1 MAQVQYTQGQLK
13 VPSQSNL
20 SGGTKSSYSGLS
32 KKLLKVVRFE
42 IGFVLIT
49 DTEQLGTRF
58 LSAHLTRDL
67 SPWVKEFRRIMNLS
81 DLNGTKLVLADSEG
95 PSSNPGT
102 HGISKRSH
110 LIGFLQDRDP
120 IPELDVLDVERL
132 ELFLDVPEDG
142 VKSGLGVRRKDGV
155 VVAGTSPVFS
165 KA

>member
-42 IGFVLIT
+42 IGLVLFT

-81 DLNGTKLVLADSEG
+81 DLNGTKVVLADSGG
-95 PSSNPGT
+95 PKFESRLTRNQHKVSPDWLSPGPRPDP
-102 HGISKRSH
+102 GAGRSRCRAPRT
-110 LIGFLQDRDP
+110 L
-120 IPELDVLDVERL
+120 
-132 ELFLDVPEDG
+132 
-142 VKSGLGVRRKDGV
+142 SRR
-155 VVAGTSPVFS
+155 P
-165 KA
+165 